1 MPPSCRCLATAV
13 IVACVVLSE
22 TGAAQRAA
30 TTDST
35 THSTTDSTRHETRRD
50 TSHARALREIRISG
64 RIDDLRGVASTAS
77 QGYVGATDLRLR
89 PLMREGELLETV
101 PGLIVT
107 QHSGSGKSNQLF
119 VRGFNLD
126 HGTDF
131 STRLEGMPVNQST
144 HAHGQGYTDLN
155 FIIPEF
161 VDHLE
166 YRLGNYHASIGDFG
180 SAGGAEFQLKRTVE
194 APFVSFG
201 AGAYGHARLVGGASH
216 GLGGGTLLLGGEA
229 RSYDGPW
236 EVHERQ
242 RKLNGLAR
250 YTTTRGASRLSLLA
264 LGYRNQWNA
273 SDQVPMRAVAS
284 GLLSRYGQIDPSLG
298 GESSRSSLSGD
309 WQHVGARS
317 TQQVQLFVIRSS
329 LDLFSNFTYFL
340 DDESG
345 GDQFNQRESRTT
357 LGANVSQR
365 RSVTLSTSEHLFTLG
380 VQHRSDLMD
389 GIGLHRTRQRRR
401 TGTIREDDVTQHA
414 SALYVE
420 AESRWHPRVRTTLG
434 MRGDL
439 HAFDVR
445 SGVAENSGRRSA
457 AIASPKASIIWSA
470 SGSTELY
477 LSAGLG
483 FHSNDARGTV
493 ITIDPNTGEQA
504 SRVDPLVR
512 SRGSELGA
520 RFSPSGTWRS
530 TVALWALSLD
540 SELLFVGDGGT
551 TEPTDGSRRHG
562 LTLANFYRPT
572 PSLALDAD
580 ISFAR
585 ARLVG
590 VDAGANRIPGALQRV
605 VAAGVAWNPTAR
617 SLFAAVRLRH
627 FGSYPLIEDN
637 SVRAQA
643 TTLVNALAGTRLAGM
658 RLELSVLNV
667 LGSRASDIQYYY
679 PSRLP
684 GEPAG
689 GVPDLHFH
697 PVEPRQVRLVLVL

>member
-1 MPPSCRCLATAV
+1 MPLSPRRLSTAV
-13 IVACVVLSE
+13 IVICAALPKV
-22 TGAAQRAA
+22 GAAQRAA

-35 THSTTDSTRHETRRD
+35 VRD
-50 TSHARALREIRISG
+50 TSRVRSLQEVQVTG

-77 QGYVGATDLRLR
+77 QGYVGAADLRMR

-166 YRLGNYHASIGDFG
+166 YRLGNYHPSVGDFG
-180 SAGGAEFQLKRTVE
+180 SAGGAEFQLKRTL
-194 APFVSFG
+194 ATPFVSFG
-201 AGAYGHARLVGGASH
+201 AGAYGHARVVGGASH
-216 GLGGGTLLLGGEA
+216 GVGGGNLMLGGEA

-236 EVHERQ
+236 DVHERQ
-242 RKLNGLAR
+242 RKLSGIAR
-250 YTTTRGASRLSLLA
+250 YTTSSGPSRLSLLV
-264 LGYRNQWNA
+264 LGYRNVWNA
-273 SDQVPMRAVAS
+273 SDQVPVRAVAS
-284 GLLSRYGQIDPSLG
+284 GILSRYGQIDPSLG
-298 GESSRSSLSGD
+298 GESSRASLSGD

-317 TQQVQLFVIRSS
+317 TQQVQLFAIRSS

-340 DDESG
+340 DDESN

-357 LGANVSQR
+357 LGANLAHRQP
-365 RSVTLSTSEHLFTLG
+365 VTLGANEHVFTLG
-380 VQHRSDLMD
+380 VQHRSDLID
-389 GIGLHRTRQRRR
+389 GIGLHRTQQRRR

-414 SALYVE
+414 SGLYVE
-420 AESRWHPRVRTTLG
+420 AESHWRPRLRSVLG
-434 MRGDL
+434 VRGDL

-445 SGVAENSGRRSA
+445 SRLAENSGRRSA
-457 AIASPKASIIWSA
+457 AIASPKASIIYTA
-470 SGSTELY
+470 SGNTELY
-477 LSAGLG
+477 FSAGLG

-520 RFSPSGTWRS
+520 RFSPSATWRS

-551 TEPTDGSRRHG
+551 TEPTDGSRRSG
-562 LTLANFYRPT
+562 LTLANFFRPT

-590 VDAGANRIPGALQRV
+590 VDATENRIPGALQRV
-605 VAAGVAWNPTAR
+605 VAAGVVWNPTVGGP
-617 SLFAAVRLRH
+617 FAVLRLRH
-627 FGSYPLIEDN
+627 FGSYPLVENN
-637 SVRAQA
+637 SVRAQS
-643 TTLVNALAGTRLAGM
+643 TTLVNASAGMRLAGM
-658 RLELSVLNV
+658 RLELSVLNL

-679 PSRLP
+679 TSRLP
-684 GEPAG
+684 GESAG
-689 GVPDLHFH
+689 GVPDIHFH
-697 PVEPRQVRLVLVL
+697 PVEPRQLRVTLAF